1 VKPPAGP
8 RRPPAR
14 AKPRPQYGALP
25 YRTSEGVEILL
36 ITSRET
42 GRWVIPKGW
51 PMKGRSASATAA
63 REALEEAGL
72 IGEIGKRPLG
82 AYVYMKF
89 LKSGEGRPCKVRVFA
104 FRVVGQK
111 EVWREKG
118 QRTTRWFA
126 WSEAAG
132 AVQERALARLIRK
145 LAKRV
150 IKAAKPRPDQPAP
163 GGEAA

>member
-1 VKPPAGP
+1 MSPPAGP
-8 RRPPAR
+8 RRPTSR

-25 YRTSEGVEILL
+25 YRTGDGVEILL

-72 IGEIGKRPLG
+72 IGEVGKRPLG

-104 FRVVGQK
+104 LKVVGQK
-111 EVWREKG
+111 EDWREKG
-118 QRTTRWFA
+118 ERTVRWFA

-145 LAKRV
+145 QAKRV
-150 IKAAKPRPDQPAP
+150 IKAAKPKADEVAPPA
-163 GGEAA
+163 A

>member
-1 VKPPAGP
+1 
-8 RRPPAR
+8 
-14 AKPRPQYGALP
+14 
-25 YRTSEGVEILL
+25 
-36 ITSRET
+36 
-42 GRWVIPKGW
+42 VIPKGW
-51 PMKGRSASATAA
+51 PMMGRSASATAA

-150 IKAAKPRPDQPAP
+150 IKAAKPRPNQPAP
-163 GGEAA
+163 GGEGA